1 MLFRFCLVQAD
12 GCFMNL
18 TNRSRSGFD
27 RVLEVCRACLQ
38 QWLLKWS
45 PESTPKC
52 GRWVAMALLF
62 SLAAC
67 SPEQPQFKS
76 IDVTGANYAQG
87 FTLTDHNG
95 QTRSLSD
102 FKGKVVVLF
111 FGYTQ
116 CPDVCPTSLS
126 ELTEVKRLLGADG
139 DKLQGVFVTV
149 DPARDT
155 AELLKAYLANFDPS
169 FVAFVPTDEEL
180 AKVGKDFKIY
190 YKKAEGKT
198 PTSYTMDHSA
208 FSYVYDTQGRLRLY
222 SRYGSGAQVLAQDI
236 KLLLK

>member
-1 MLFRFCLVQAD
+1 
-12 GCFMNL
+12 MNL
-18 TNRSRSGFD
+18 TNRSRSGFA
-27 RVLEVCRACLQ
+27 RVHEACHA
-38 QWLLKWS
+38 WLHLWL
-45 PESTPKC
+45 PFC
-52 GRWVAMALLF
+52 GRFVAMALLLG
-62 SLAAC
+62 LASCA
-67 SPEQPQFKS
+67 PEQPQFKS

-126 ELTEVKRLLGADG
+126 ELTEVKRLLGGDA

-155 AELLKAYLANFDPS
+155 AEMLKAYMANFDPS

-180 AKVGKDFKIY
+180 AKVAKDFKIY

-208 FSYVYDTQGRLRLY
+208 FSYVFDTQGRLRLY

>member
-1 MLFRFCLVQAD
+1 MLTHTRRYFLSA
-12 GCFMNL
+12 L
-18 TNRSRSGFD
+18 A
-27 RVLEVCRACLQ
+27 VLA
-38 QWLLKWS
+38 
-45 PESTPKC
+45 
-52 GRWVAMALLF
+52 
-62 SLAAC
+62 LAAC
-67 SPEQPQFKS
+67 SPDKPKFNA
-76 IDVTGANYAQG
+76 IDITGADYAKG
-87 FTLTDHNG
+87 FSLTDHNG
-95 QTRSLSD
+95 QNRSLSD

-236 KLLLK
+236 KLLLQ